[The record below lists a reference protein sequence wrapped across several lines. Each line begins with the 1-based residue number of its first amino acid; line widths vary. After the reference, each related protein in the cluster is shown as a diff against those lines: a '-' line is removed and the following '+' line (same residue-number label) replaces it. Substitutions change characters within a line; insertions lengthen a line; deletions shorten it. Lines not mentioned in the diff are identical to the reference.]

1 MTETSVR
8 WTRPQLLL
16 ALRLYVR
23 IPFGRQHS
31 HNPDIVALAETMG
44 RTPGSVAMKL
54 NNLTSLDPSEQ
65 ARGIKG
71 LKGASTLDRQVFA
84 EFLENPDEMAAECE
98 VAWAAAHH
106 PSAPSGSTNEG
117 ADIEFARVWSGETEG
132 EVVRKVRLAQRFF
145 RQSTLAVYQS
155 RCCVSGLP
163 IPELLVA
170 SHIVPWAKANPA
182 QRVLPSNG
190 LCLSRLYDGAFDRG
204 LITIGE
210 DLRVVLSS
218 AIGERLADPA
228 VSEAF
233 GAISGQRIQIPEKY
247 PPDPDAL
254 AYHREMVFT
263 G

>member
-1 MTETSVR
+1 MPVKSPN

-16 ALRLYVR
+16 ALHLYVR
-23 IPFGRQHS
+23 TPFGRQHS
-31 HNPDIVALAETMG
+31 HNPDIIALAETMG

-54 NNLTSLDPSEQ
+54 NNLTSLDSSEQ

-71 LKGASTLDRQVFA
+71 LKGASALDRQVFS
-84 EFLENPDEMAAECE
+84 EFLSNPDEMAAQCE
-98 VAWAAAHH
+98 LAWAAAHRL
-106 PSAPSGSTNEG
+106 PTQSAG
-117 ADIEFARVWSGETEG
+117 AADTSHIEFARAWRGETEAH
-132 EVVRKVRLAQRFF
+132 VVQKVRLAQRFF

-210 DLRVVLSS
+210 DLRIVLSS
-218 AIGERLADPA
+218 AIREQLEDRA
-228 VSEAF
+228 VNEAF
-233 GAISGQRIQIPEKY
+233 GAIDGQRIQTPEKY